1 MLFKAC
7 NHQCIGLCGENC
19 PDKCRICDAAEVTEI
34 FFGTEDEPDA
44 RFVQLQD
51 CAHIF
56 EVSGLDRWMETAD
69 VGTDG
74 QTNIQMKKC
83 PKCSTVIRKNLRYG
97 PIINQIL
104 SDIEMVKD
112 KVVGLSDAP
121 LKARIAEV
129 RRGLKCLKAKDERTA
144 KMLRKRLDNDGIT
157 QREVECIHFA
167 CQVLSKVCDVK
178 ARLAEAISEE
188 SAKNGAALGERL
200 ANWLY
205 RDIDWLMTWAGQVRL
220 QFSEQEASDARQEV
234 ERMSLLADAL
244 RLWEGINKMT
254 SSKRLELLPQIE
266 RTLAVFTGCKV
277 TTIRRGSFLLSICSY
292 ISQV

>member
-83 PKCSTVIRKNLRYG
+83 PKCSRVIRKNLRYG

-104 SDIEMVKD
+104 SDIEMVKN
-112 KVVGLSDAP
+112 KVLGLTDEP
-121 LKARIAEV
+121 LRARKTQVTLDLMRLE
-129 RRGLKCLKAKDERTA
+129 AKDERTA
-144 KMLRKRLDNDGIT
+144 KMLLKRLDNEGIT
-157 QREVECIHFA
+157 QREVECTHFA

-178 ARLAEAISEE
+178 ARLAKAISEG
-188 SAKNGAALGERL
+188 SAKNGVTLGEKL

-205 RDIDWLMTWAGQVRL
+205 RDIDWLMTWAGRARL

-244 RLWEGINKMT
+244 RLWDSINKMT
-254 SSKRLELLPQIE
+254 SSKRLELLQQIE
-266 RTLAVFTGCKV
+266 RTLTMFTRCKV
-277 TTIRRGSFLLSICSY
+277 AMLCDLC
-292 ISQV
+292 